1 MQLASDTESMK
12 AVNQTARRLRAAVSA
27 TSRRY
32 PEFKIAASA
41 LGISG
46 RETELTQLCRTYLPA
61 LLAKQQQSKI
71 MLDTGTLVGELAE
84 PMDAAL
90 GNLQIKKQRGLC

>member
-1 MQLASDTESMK
+1 M
-12 AVNQTARRLRAAVSA
+12 NQTARRLRAAVSA

-32 PEFKIAASA
+32 PEFKIASSSSS
-41 LGISG
+41 GISG

-90 GNLQIKKQRGLC
+90 GSLKIKKQRGLC